1 MSMFEDKEKKMPF
14 DNVKPTYAFVAG
26 LVGGVLILCTIGFF
40 VLLVVMFKGNVS
52 PGALKNRAAGDRV
65 ATAPTPAPAPTAPA
79 PQAAGQVPPVTSSD
93 HVRGSANAAITLVE
107 YSDYECPFCKSF
119 HPTMQRLMTEY
130 NGKVKWVYRH
140 FPLSF
145 HQNAEKEAEA
155 AECVAELAGN
165 DAFWKFTDKI
175 FEQTTSNG
183 TGFALTS
190 LPALAEEVGA
200 PQKKFEDC
208 LNSGKYTTYVQDQ
221 MAGGSAAGVDG
232 TPGTIVLNDQGQ
244 TRLVAGAV
252 PYEQLKAAVD
262 ALQ

>member
-1 MSMFEDKEKKMPF
+1 
-14 DNVKPTYAFVAG
+14 
-26 LVGGVLILCTIGFF
+26 
-40 VLLVVMFKGNVS
+40 LLVVMFKGNVS

-165 DAFWKFTDKI
+165 DAFWKFIDRVYEVTPANNGLDLATLPDIAVYAGVNKTK
-175 FEQTTSNG
+175 FQTC
-183 TGFALTS
+183 
-190 LPALAEEVGA
+190 V
-200 PQKKFEDC
+200 D
-208 LNSGKYTTYVQDQ
+208 SGKYDAVIAQDIQ
-221 MAGGSAAGVDG
+221 DAVTAGAQG
-232 TPGTIVLNDQGQ
+232 TPYAVIIDAKGQ
-244 TRLVAGAV
+244 NNPVTGALPFENWKTV
-252 PYEQLKAAVD
+252 IDSLLAEQS
-262 ALQ
+262 